1 MSIAGKK
8 GHSGPPGNANA
19 FRHGLSAIQR
29 RRADGEL
36 TDEEQD
42 VRAGIL
48 AGLIADKGGKQA
60 IGTAERILAE
70 IISSDV
76 SLLVTVNQ
84 AIEGVLR
91 NNQKARGNPK
101 ALTQLDG
108 YKRDLVNSLTGDLQ
122 RFGFEKAAKAE
133 TLQDI
138 IEEMG
143 DGGAEGIPTGH
154 N

>member
-1 MSIAGKK
+1 MNRLVFINESPALVCRPLPKNLYNSATLSWMAGKK

-36 TDEEQD
+36 TDDEQD
-42 VRAGIL
+42 VRVSIL
-48 AGLIADKGGKQA
+48 AGLIADKGGEQQ

-91 NNQKARGNPK
+91 NNQKARQNPK
-101 ALTQLDG
+101 A
-108 YKRDLVNSLTGDLQ
+108 
-122 RFGFEKAAKAE
+122 
-133 TLQDI
+133 
-138 IEEMG
+138 
-143 DGGAEGIPTGH
+143 PT
-154 N
+154 

>member
-1 MSIAGKK
+1 MDPNTI
-8 GHSGPPGNANA
+8 A
-19 FRHGLSAIQR
+19 FRHSLSAIER
-29 RRADGEL
+29 RRTEGEL

-91 NNQKARGNPK
+91 NNQKARENPK

-108 YKRDLVNSLTGDLQ
+108 YKRDLVNTLTGDLH
-122 RFGFEKAAKAE
+122 RFGFDRTPKHGTKSLAG
-133 TLQDI
+133 QD
-138 IEEMG
+138 E
-143 DGGAEGIPTGH
+143 P
-154 N
+154 